1 MILSDYS
8 DWMKDIFKKME
19 IKPEQIIRVKK
30 MKSKLQSVRNNI
42 SEYFLI
48 IYQEL
53 YKKLRI
59 N

>member
-8 DWMKDIFKKME
+8 DWMKDVFKKME